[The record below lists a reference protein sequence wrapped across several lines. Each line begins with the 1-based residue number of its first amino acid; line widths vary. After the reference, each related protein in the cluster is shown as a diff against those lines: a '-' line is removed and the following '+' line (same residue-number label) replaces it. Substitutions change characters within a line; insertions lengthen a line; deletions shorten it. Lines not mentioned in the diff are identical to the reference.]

1 MINFNTVVPGVNQAL
16 HTGGAGKPALRPEK
30 QAAETQHHQDGV
42 SLTGLNAPPENSTQP
57 SIQRPAK
64 LGETGLATALQSLP
78 SEAQVARLLNSEPA
92 PMSEA
97 QRDACLGDLSV
108 LDMAGHL
115 KLVDPHTLKERKC
128 SPEQGVECMASG
140 VPIYYRA
147 GRDGPFV
154 EVSGLQSLS
163 DLARQTLMG
172 RVG

>member
-1 MINFNTVVPGVNQAL
+1 MINFNTVVQGLNRVL
-16 HTGGAGKPALRPEK
+16 HTGGAGKPALREEK
-30 QAAETQHHQDGV
+30 QAAETQHQDGV
-42 SLTGLNAPPENSTQP
+42 SLTAPAENSVPPTPQP
-57 SIQRPAK
+57 SGQRPGK
-64 LGETGLATALQSLP
+64 LGETGRAAALQSLP

-92 PMSEA
+92 TMSEA
-97 QRDACLGDLSV
+97 QRDACLSDLSV

-115 KLVDPHTLKERKC
+115 KFVDPQTLKERKC

-140 VPIYYRA
+140 DPIYYRA
-147 GRDGPFV
+147 DRDGPFI